1 MANCVCR
8 GSEIRVGK
16 GPAAVKRKVQVLVA
30 IEERAIRV
38 VQEVIAREA
47 ELKLFVLR
55 RSESEI
61 LEQRHVRIKESR
73 ARQ

>member
-30 IEERAIRV
+30 VEERAIRV
-38 VQEVIAREA
+38 VEEVIT
-47 ELKLFVLR
+47 
-55 RSESEI
+55 
-61 LEQRHVRIKESR
+61 
-73 ARQ
+73 